1 MFLVSKAAWAGI
13 IFILLTT
20 AISGS
25 RPTPVAS
32 GPNLSKEL
40 PAVEHWNDVKNKQQT
55 LQDKGHYSGKVDGV
69 LGLRTRARIYLPQAS
84 LSPRPRT
91 NSESRQ
97 KVTARVAPPVLRLSL
112 QQAQN
117 GPKDRGEQEKHS
129 GRLSPELHRKSTGQ
143 TATTLI
149 KLKSTDLHSRLS
161 SSHCGCS
168 TLLLHY

>member
-69 LGLRTRARIYLPQAS
+69 LGLRTRASIRGFQKAENLPATGQLVPQTADKLGVAPESHGKCGSASAQAKPS
-84 LSPRPRT
+84 AGT
-91 NSESRQ
+91 KWAKGSRRAR
-97 KVTARVAPPVLRLSL
+97 KTLRKAVARVAPEI
-112 QQAQN
+112 
-117 GPKDRGEQEKHS
+117 DRADRDNTHQVEIDRPPQ
-129 GRLSPELHRKSTGQ
+129 
-143 TATTLI
+143 
-149 KLKSTDLHSRLS
+149 
-161 SSHCGCS
+161 
-168 TLLLHY
+168 